1 MRLGLCAAAVWLLAG
16 AGNAGSLAKLM
27 EPALRLPPSPAGVT
41 HVALTFDACDGHV
54 DRRIL
59 DTLEQGNI
67 PATIFIS
74 GKWLAR
80 NPDTFAELVSRPD
93 LFELEDHG
101 AHHVPA
107 IAAPSRIYGL
117 RAAGSVGAVQAE
129 VAGGAQAIHDAG
141 GAAPQWFRGAAA
153 EYDAAGMAVIQGMG
167 YEIAGFSRNGDGGS
181 LLSERQTAKVIGAAQ
196 DGDVILSHINQPR
209 HAAGAGVVEGI
220 AALQARGVVFVRLE
234 DVFPHRRGPS

>member
-1 MRLGLCAAAVWLLAG
+1 MRLGWWVAAIWLAG
-16 AGNAGSLAKLM
+16 SAGAYSLPGLI
-27 EPALRLPPSPAGVT
+27 EPALRLPPSPPGVT
-41 HVALTFDACDGHV
+41 RVALTFDACDGHV

-59 DTLEQGNI
+59 NSLEAGNI
-67 PATIFIS
+67 PATIFVS

-80 NPDTFAELVSRPD
+80 NPDTFAELLARPD

-101 AHHVPA
+101 ARHVPA
-107 IAAPSRIYGL
+107 VAYPARIYGL
-117 RAAGSVGAVQAE
+117 VAAGSVAAVQAE
-129 VAGGAQAIHDAG
+129 VAGGAQAILDSG
-141 GAAPQWFRGAAA
+141 GVAPRWFRGAAA
-153 EYDAAGMAVIQGMG
+153 EYDAAAMAVIQGMG
-167 YEIAGFSRNGDGGS
+167 YDIAGFSRNGDGGS

-209 HAAGAGVVEGI
+209 HAAGAGVVEGL